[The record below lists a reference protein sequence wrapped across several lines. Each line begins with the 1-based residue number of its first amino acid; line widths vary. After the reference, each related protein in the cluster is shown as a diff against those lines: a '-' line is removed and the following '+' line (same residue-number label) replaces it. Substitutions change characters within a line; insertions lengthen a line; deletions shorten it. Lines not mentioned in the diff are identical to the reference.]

1 MICMYDKTHCSR
13 RVLLDPPVKLSIY
26 FLSIYFLSTYFL
38 STYFLSIYFLFI
50 YFLFTRLSH
59 LFIRLFPELYQS
71 AGRSDRP

>member
-13 RVLLDPPVKLSIY
+13 RVLLDPPVKLST
-26 FLSIYFLSTYFL
+26 YFLSTYFL
-38 STYFLSIYFLFI
+38 SIYFLSIYFLFI

>member
-26 FLSIYFLSTYFL
+26 FLSIYFLF
-38 STYFLSIYFLFI
+38 IYFLFI
-50 YFLFTRLSH
+50 RLSH

-71 AGRSDRP
+71 AGLSDRP